1 MSPVRP
7 KSCPKFDK
15 QTVDEPTCKTDRKTN
30 GPGAAQPIIRRPP
43 PLADVMADAHELRE
57 QEKLDGITRRSME
70 FQEGLWN
77 TKTAQR
83 P

>member
-1 MSPVRP
+1 MSPVGP

-15 QTVDEPTCKTDRKTN
+15 QMIDEKRTVLEL
-30 GPGAAQPIIRRPP
+30 PGRLSADPP
-43 PLADVMADAHELRE
+43 ALADVMADAHELRE

>member
-1 MSPVRP
+1 MSPVGP

-15 QTVDEPTCKTDRKTN
+15 QMIDEKRTVLELPGRLSA
-30 GPGAAQPIIRRPP
+30 GPPA
-43 PLADVMADAHELRE
+43 LADVMADAHELRE
-57 QEKLDGITRRSME
+57 QEKLDGITRRSTE

>member
-1 MSPVRP
+1 MSPVGP

-15 QTVDEPTCKTDRKTN
+15 QMVYEKRTVLEL
-30 GPGAAQPIIRRPP
+30 PGRLSADPA
-43 PLADVMADAHELRE
+43 PLADVMADPHELRE
-57 QEKLDGITRRSME
+57 QEKLDGITKRSME